1 MSGLALR
8 GLTEPSQG
16 RLLLRRERRRAKLD
30 ISQKAR
36 TQMILRALLAP
47 VLMVGLLFIVAGRW
61 DYWQAWIYT
70 VINVIVL
77 AVMGTLLTKNS
88 ELVEERLN
96 PKEGMKGWDKFYFAV
111 TTPLYMIAL
120 GVAGL
125 DARFGWTTNMPLVVY
140 GASVLV
146 YLIGQ
151 GIFLWARYT
160 NNYFSSVV
168 RIQTDRDHAV
178 CKEGPYRYVS
188 HPGYVGGFLFTIT
201 IGLMLGSWW
210 ASIPQVIAALMLV
223 WRTAREDRTLQ
234 AELPGYAE
242 FTRETK

>member
-1 MSGLALR
+1 MTTLN
-8 GLTEPSQG
+8 
-16 RLLLRRERRRAKLD
+16 
-30 ISQKAR
+30 ISRKAH

-47 VLMVGLLFIVAGRW
+47 ILMIGLLFFVAGRW
-61 DYWQAWIYT
+61 DYWQAWVYSIL
-70 VINVIVL
+70 NVLIL
-77 AVMGTLLTKNS
+77 ALMGTLLTRNS

-120 GVAGL
+120 VVAGL
-125 DARFGWTTNMPLVVY
+125 DARFRWTTNMPLVVY
-140 GASVLV
+140 WASVIV
-146 YLIGQ
+146 YLVGQ
-151 GIFLWARYT
+151 AIFLWARYT

-168 RIQTDRDHAV
+168 RIQTDRGHAV
-178 CKEGPYRYVS
+178 CKDGPYRYVR

-210 ASIPQVIAALMLV
+210 ASMPQIIAALMLV
-223 WRTAREDRTLQ
+223 WRTAREDKTLQ

-242 FTRETK
+242 FAKETRYRLLPGVW

>member
-1 MSGLALR
+1 MSTLAL
-8 GLTEPSQG
+8 
-16 RLLLRRERRRAKLD
+16 
-30 ISQKAR
+30 SQKAR

-47 VLMVGLLFIVAGRW
+47 ILMIGLLFLVAGRW
-61 DYWQAWIYT
+61 DFWQAWVYT
-70 VINVIVL
+70 AINMIVL
-77 AVMGTLLTKNS
+77 ALMATLLTRNS

-111 TTPLYMIAL
+111 TTPLYMMAL
-120 GVAGL
+120 VVAGL
-125 DARFGWTTNMPLVVY
+125 DARFGWTTNMPSIVY
-140 GASVLV
+140 AGSVLI

-168 RIQTDRDHAV
+168 RIQTDRGQTV
-178 CKEGPYRYVS
+178 CKEGPYRFVR

-210 ASIPQVIAALMLV
+210 ASIPQVIASLMLI

-234 AELPGYAE
+234 AELPGYLE
-242 FTRETK
+242 FTGETKYRLLPGIW

>member
-1 MSGLALR
+1 MATLALS
-8 GLTEPSQG
+8 P
-16 RLLLRRERRRAKLD
+16 
-30 ISQKAR
+30 KAR

-47 VLMVGLLFIVAGRW
+47 ILMIGLLFLVAGRW
-61 DYWQAWIYT
+61 DFWQAWVYT
-70 VINVIVL
+70 TINMIVL
-77 AVMGTLLTKNS
+77 SLMATLLTKNS

-120 GVAGL
+120 VVAGL
-125 DARFGWTTNMPLVVY
+125 DARFGWTTNMPLAIY
-140 GASVLV
+140 WASVFV

-168 RIQTDRDHAV
+168 RIQTDRGQTV
-178 CKEGPYRYVS
+178 CKDGPYQFVR

-201 IGLMLGSWW
+201 IGLILGSWW
-210 ASIPQVIAALMLV
+210 ASVPQVIAALMLV
-223 WRTAREDRTLQ
+223 WRTAREDKTLQ

-242 FTRETK
+242 FTRETKYRLVPGIW